1 MEGQRRPSTASLTG
15 KDAARLGY
23 YSRIVECGGADRAV
37 QFMLVSTDGREMTP
51 PAGGVVRSIDREPAR
66 KGL

>member
-1 MEGQRRPSTASLTG
+1 VEGQRRPSTASLTG
-15 KDAARLGY
+15 NAARLGY
-23 YSRIVECGGADRAV
+23 YSRIVECGGVDRAV
-37 QFMLVSTDGREMTP
+37 QVMLVSTDGREMTP